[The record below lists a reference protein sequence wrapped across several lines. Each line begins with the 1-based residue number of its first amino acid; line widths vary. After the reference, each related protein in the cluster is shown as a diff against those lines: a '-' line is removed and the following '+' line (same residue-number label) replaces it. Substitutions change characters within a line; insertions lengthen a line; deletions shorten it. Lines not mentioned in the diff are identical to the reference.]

1 MRAQA
6 QGHAILRMAQANHDV
21 DKAKSYAVVL
31 GKLHVVEAQDY
42 LLQLARDTAPSP
54 TLSASYL
61 ALGRIGSVR
70 AVPVLARAMGQDF
83 DKGRE
88 NAAQAL
94 VSIHST
100 QALPAMFAYLEH
112 ERRDIRFAA
121 ASVIAQIP
129 DVASGPKLLKAL
141 QKPGSVAVGP
151 AAYALGQLKVREASA
166 PLASLLA
173 DRASPERETMAQALG
188 WLGAREHIPL
198 LLTTLRESDG
208 DARYGAAWSLGVLQ
222 AEEAVEELQRA
233 ASGSNLKLANHAIEA
248 LGMIH
253 SEKSLAFLVQKA
265 KASPE
270 LANGVMAAIAGIPG
284 RAAAQALEKFAAHD
298 DLRISRPALQ
308 ALAQR
313 KDASTVAALM
323 QLMDSVVPDNRKQ
336 VYLALGAV
344 TGQKL
349 ASAQEWRNWYAQQGK
364 AVQ

>member
-1 MRAQA
+1 
-6 QGHAILRMAQANHDV
+6 
-21 DKAKSYAVVL
+21 
-31 GKLHVVEAQDY
+31 
-42 LLQLARDTAPSP
+42 
-54 TLSASYL
+54 
-61 ALGRIGSVR
+61 
-70 AVPVLARAMGQDF
+70 
-83 DKGRE
+83 
-88 NAAQAL
+88 
-94 VSIHST
+94 
-100 QALPAMFAYLEH
+100 
-112 ERRDIRFAA
+112 
-121 ASVIAQIP
+121 
-129 DVASGPKLLKAL
+129 
-141 QKPGSVAVGP
+141 
-151 AAYALGQLKVREASA
+151 
-166 PLASLLA
+166 
-173 DRASPERETMAQALG
+173 
-188 WLGAREHIPL
+188 
-198 LLTTLRESDG
+198 
-208 DARYGAAWSLGVLQ
+208 
-222 AEEAVEELQRA
+222 VEELQRA